1 MPLDLPPQSPPAIE
15 LRASECRVLNAVQA
29 QAAFIRLKQRLPSTA
44 FAEARPSEIC
54 GLVWVKMKRGT
65 IAYTDAT
72 GRYLILALAL
82 DTHRGSPADVS
93 SALEREI
100 DERETNPAFPE

>member
-1 MPLDLPPQSPPAIE
+1 MAMDLPPQNPPAIE
-15 LRASECRVLNAVQA
+15 LRAAECKVLNAVQA
-29 QAAFIRLKQRLPSTA
+29 QVAFIKLKRRLPGTA
-44 FAEARPSEIC
+44 FEDARPSEIC

-65 IAYTDAT
+65 IAYTDAS
-72 GRYLILALAL
+72 GRYLLLALAL

-93 SALEREI
+93 EVLEREI